1 MYQESF
7 IDSLSI
13 FIILGLIFGAILL
26 MFEFGY
32 SLAQL
37 FLPNKISKTITPM
50 ATGLASLLAFILAI
64 TFSMA
69 AAKHDTRKQLVLN
82 EANQVGTAVLRT
94 ELLDEP
100 YRSKSRELLKEYV
113 NLRVVEQQSE
123 RKARVNEVIRISENI
138 QQQLW
143 QQAAAAH
150 HKGKPAASR
159 LYIESLN
166 EVIDTH
172 TERVNKGIR
181 GRIPASIWFT
191 LGLLT
196 FLTIA
201 LNGIQVGSQGQD
213 RTLVASLPF
222 ALAFSLVLTL
232 IVELDRPVRSIIEIS
247 QQPLIDLR
255 DSLNI
260 NSPSD

>member
-13 FIILGLIFGAILL
+13 FIILALIFGTILL

-32 SLAQL
+32 RLAQL

-69 AAKHDTRKQLVLN
+69 AAKNDIRKQLVLN
-82 EANQVGTAVLRT
+82 EANQVGTAILRT
-94 ELLDEP
+94 ELLNEP
-100 YRSKSRELLKEYV
+100 YRSNSRELLKEYV
-113 NLRVVEQQSE
+113 DLRVVEQQSE
-123 RKARVNEVIRISENI
+123 RKARVNEVIRISEDI

-150 HKGKPAASR
+150 HGSVTGQSR

-181 GRIPASIWFT
+181 GRIPPSIWFT

-213 RTLVASLPF
+213 RTLVAALPF

-232 IVELDRPVRSIIEIS
+232 IVELDRPARSIIEVS

-255 DSLNI
+255 DSLEKY
-260 NSPSD
+260 

>member
-13 FIILGLIFGAILL
+13 FVILVLIFGAILL

-32 SLAQL
+32 RLAQL
-37 FLPNKISKTITPM
+37 FLPNKINKTISPM

-69 AAKHDTRKQLVLN
+69 AAKNGDRKQLVLN
-82 EANQVGTAVLRT
+82 EANAVGTALYRT

-100 YRSKSRELLKEYV
+100 YRSQSQTLLKEYITI
-113 NLRVVEQQSE
+113 RVVEEKSE
-123 RKARVNEVIRISENI
+123 RKAKVNQVILRSETI
-138 QQQLW
+138 QRELW
-143 QQAAAAH
+143 KLAAAAH
-150 HKGKPAASR
+150 HAGAPEQIR

-166 EVIDTH
+166 EVFDIH
-172 TERVNKGIR
+172 TERVDKGLR
-181 GRIPASIWFT
+181 GRIPLSIWFT

-201 LNGIQVGSQGQD
+201 LNGIQVGSQGQN
-213 RTLVASLPF
+213 RTLVAALPF

-232 IVELDRPVRSIIEIS
+232 IVELDRPARSIIEVS
-247 QQPLIDLR
+247 QQALVDLR
-255 DSLNI
+255 DSI
-260 NSPSD
+260 N

>member
-1 MYQESF
+1 MFQESF

-13 FIILGLIFGAILL
+13 FIILALIFGAILL

-32 SLAQL
+32 QLAQL
-37 FLPNKISKTITPM
+37 FLPNKINKTISPM

-69 AAKHDTRKQLVLN
+69 AAKNGDRKQLVLR
-82 EANQVGTAVLRT
+82 EANAVSTAFLRT
-94 ELLDEP
+94 GLLNEP
-100 YRSKSRELLKEYV
+100 YRSQSRALIKEYATI
-113 NLRVVEQQSE
+113 RVVEEQSE
-123 RKARVNEVIRISENI
+123 RKAKVNQVIMTSERI
-138 QQQLW
+138 QRDLW
-143 QQAAAAH
+143 KLAAAAH
-150 HKGKPAASR
+150 HAGPPGQGR

-166 EVIDTH
+166 EVFDIH
-172 TERVNKGIR
+172 TERVDKGLR
-181 GRIPASIWFT
+181 GRIPLSIWLT

-201 LNGIQVGSQGQD
+201 LNGIQVGSQGQN
-213 RTLVASLPF
+213 RTLVAALPF

-232 IVELDRPVRSIIEIS
+232 IVELDRPARSIIQVS

-255 DSLNI
+255 DSLNQ
-260 NSPSD
+260 

>member
-13 FIILGLIFGAILL
+13 FIILALIFGAILL

-32 SLAQL
+32 RLAQL
-37 FLPNKISKTITPM
+37 FLPNKINKTISPM

-69 AAKHDTRKQLVLN
+69 AAKNGDRKQLVLQ
-82 EANQVGTAVLRT
+82 EANAVGTAIFRT
-94 ELLDEP
+94 ELLNEP
-100 YRSKSRELLKEYV
+100 YQSKSKALLKEYV
-113 NLRVVEQQSE
+113 TIRVVEERSE
-123 RKARVNEVIRISENI
+123 RERKGKVNQVIMTSEQI
-138 QQQLW
+138 QRDLW
-143 QQAAAAH
+143 KLAAAAH
-150 HKGKPAASR
+150 HAGPPGQSR

-166 EVIDTH
+166 EIFDIH
-172 TERVNKGIR
+172 TERVDKGLR
-181 GRIPASIWFT
+181 GRIPLSIWFT

-201 LNGIQVGSQGQD
+201 LNGIQVGSQGQN
-213 RTLVASLPF
+213 RTLVAALPF

-232 IVELDRPVRSIIEIS
+232 IVELDRPARSIIEVS
-247 QQPLIDLR
+247 QRPLIDLR
-255 DSLNI
+255 DSLNQ
-260 NSPSD
+260 